1 MAAGQRPVKTRSL
14 TDRAFGFRLYT
25 GRIRGPVRPV
35 FPVEP
40 LKSTASGHCGFIRGS
55 WMRWVAAGGSQGAN
69 CRDGQFR
76 ARPT

>member
-40 LKSTASGHCGFIRGS
+40 LKSTASGHCGFI
-55 WMRWVAAGGSQGAN
+55 
-69 CRDGQFR
+69 
-76 ARPT
+76 